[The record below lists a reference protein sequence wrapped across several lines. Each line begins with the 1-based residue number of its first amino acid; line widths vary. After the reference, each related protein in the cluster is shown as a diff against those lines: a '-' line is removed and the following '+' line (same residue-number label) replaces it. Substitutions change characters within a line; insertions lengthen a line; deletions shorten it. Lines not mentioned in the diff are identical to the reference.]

1 MKIGKVGRKAELDD
15 EAPTQVGSWSEGEV
29 RDAISDDE
37 SEVDWKA
44 ELEDSISNASWR
56 SVQKESWKARHLA
69 QVRSRVRRQNWTMQ
83 YPAQVGSW
91 LKSKLKDQRSDEGSE
106 VGPEENPEAQQ
117 STQVG
122 G

>member
-1 MKIGKVGRKAELDD
+1 MIADRTGESSSRRKSEVDSKGKPEDVTPGESREVGRKAELDD
-15 EAPTQVGSWSEGEV
+15 EAPTQVGNWSEGEV

-44 ELEDSISNASWR
+44 ELEDSISDASWR

-69 QVRSRVRRQNWTMQ
+69 KARSRVRRQNWTMQ
-83 YPAQVGSW
+83 YPA
-91 LKSKLKDQRSDEGSE
+91 R
-106 VGPEENPEAQQ
+106 
-117 STQVG
+117 VG